1 MIIKTKKIYV
11 PYLLMIGNGFFEFVI
26 EINLRI
32 KRLGIIEILT
42 NLSLYIYL
50 FIDACY
56 KLQLS
61 VIQMNLNLTQNAY

>member
-32 KRLGIIEILT
+32 DCVYGVGKINGYEWHE
-42 NLSLYIYL
+42 
-50 FIDACY
+50 FA
-56 KLQLS
+56 
-61 VIQMNLNLTQNAY
+61 

>member
-32 KRLGIIEILT
+32 DYNHTSYLIMS
-42 NLSLYIYL
+42 SLNWGAFAPVYGEL
-50 FIDACY
+50 M
-56 KLQLS
+56 L
-61 VIQMNLNLTQNAY
+61 MNGTKFY